1 MQNSLKTRSTYWQI
15 LPYIQQQ
22 KGTIAKALVCTLGFT
37 IFWPIMA
44 WLIGETASKFVGT
57 GDFKGFTKLAA
68 ASAIIFL
75 IRSIIQYGQDT
86 LMAKA
91 ALTIALEIR
100 KKVYTHLQKLNIGY
114 FETAQTGDLSY
125 RLTEDI
131 DRIGEVINKFF
142 HQFIPSILQLIVIM
156 GYMIYLNWQLTLGAL
171 IIIPL
176 MALLISWFGEKL
188 LRYSRESQDR
198 ISDLSSLLTE
208 VFSGIRL
215 IKAFVAED
223 YEIARFAEE
232 AEKNRRAKY
241 LSERIK
247 ALQFIVVGFPEA
259 VSIILLFLLGGWQ
272 IEQGNLTGS
281 QFISYIAGAALL
293 IDPIA
298 TTTANYGD
306 FKQGEASSDRIFELL
321 AILPTVVEKPGALEL
336 PHVTGKVEYRNINFA
351 YPPQSPL
358 DKGGK
363 EPQSPLYKGGKEPQS
378 PIDKGGK
385 EPQSPIDKGGK
396 EPQPPLYK
404 GGKEPQPPL
413 DKGGQGG
420 VPILQNMSLLA
431 LPGEMIALVGASG
444 AGKTTLVNLLP
455 RFYDPQAGQV
465 LIDGID
471 VQDVTLNTLR
481 RQIGIVPQETIL
493 FSGTIAQ
500 NIAFG
505 RSYYE
510 LKDVEKAAEIANAH
524 QFISEFPDGYQTWVG
539 ERGVNLSGGQ
549 KQRIAIAR
557 AVLLNPRILILDE
570 ATSAL
575 DSESEA
581 LVQEALERLMQDRT
595 VFIIAHRLAT
605 VRKADRI
612 LVLEKGRVV
621 ESGTHEE
628 LLEKGDRYARY
639 YAQQF
644 S

>member
-1 MQNSLKTRSTYWQI
+1 LEGQNILKTRSTYWQL
-15 LPYIQQQ
+15 LPYIRPQWQ
-22 KGTIAKALVCTLGFT
+22 TIAKAFACTLAFT
-37 IFWPIMA
+37 VFWPIIA
-44 WLIGETASKFVGT
+44 KLIGEMANFIGKGDLRSIVQLAGVG
-57 GDFKGFTKLAA
+57 
-68 ASAIIFL
+68 AIIFL
-75 IRSIIQYGQDT
+75 IRGAVQYGQNT

-91 ALTIALEIR
+91 ALTVALELR
-100 KKVYTHLQKLNIGY
+100 KQVYAHLQSLNLGY
-114 FETAQTGDLSY
+114 FETAKTGDLSY

-131 DRIGEVINKFF
+131 DRIGEVINKLF
-142 HQFIPSILQLIVIM
+142 HQFIPCILQLIVVL
-156 GYMIYLNWQLTLGAL
+156 GYMIYLNWQLTLAAL
-171 IIIPL
+171 VIAPL

-188 LRYSRESQDR
+188 LASSRQSQDR
-198 ISDLSSLLTE
+198 ISDLSALLTE

-215 IKAFVAED
+215 VKAFVAED
-223 YEIARFAEE
+223 YEIARFARESE
-232 AEKNRRAKY
+232 QNRRAKY
-241 LSERIK
+241 VAEQIK
-247 ALQFIVVGFPEA
+247 SLQYFIVGFLEA
-259 VSIILLFLLGGWQ
+259 MSVILLFFLGGWQ
-272 IEQGNLTGS
+272 ISQGNLTGKD
-281 QFISYIAGAALL
+281 FISYVAGVALL

-298 TTTANYGD
+298 ITTANYSE
-306 FKQGEASSDRIFELL
+306 FKQGEASNDRIFELL
-321 AILPTVVEKPGALEL
+321 AIKPAVVEKPGAIEFSN
-336 PHVTGKVEYRNINFA
+336 VTGKVEYRNINFA
-351 YPPQSPL
+351 YSP
-358 DKGGK
+358 
-363 EPQSPLYKGGKEPQS
+363 ENP
-378 PIDKGGK
+378 
-385 EPQSPIDKGGK
+385 
-396 EPQPPLYK
+396 
-404 GGKEPQPPL
+404 
-413 DKGGQGG
+413 
-420 VPILQNMSLLA
+420 VLQNMSLLA
-431 LPGEMIALVGASG
+431 LPGETIALVGASG

-455 RFYDPQAGQV
+455 RFYDPQAGQI

-471 VQDVTLNTLR
+471 VQDVTLNSLR

-505 RSYYE
+505 QSYYE
-510 LKDVEKAAEIANAH
+510 LKDVQKAAEIANADR
-524 QFISEFPDGYQTWVG
+524 FINEFPDGYQTWVG

-557 AVLLNPRILILDE
+557 AVLLDPRILILDE

-612 LVLEKGRVV
+612 LVVEKGRIM

>member
-1 MQNSLKTRSTYWQI
+1 LKTRSTYWQI
-15 LPYIQQQ
+15 LPYLRPQ
-22 KGTIAKALVCTLGFT
+22 KHTIGKALACTVVFT
-37 IFWPIMA
+37 VFWPIIA
-44 WLIGETASKFVGT
+44 WLVGETAKFIGK
-57 GDFKGFTKLAA
+57 GDLQGFAQIAA
-68 ASAIIFL
+68 LSAIIFL
-75 IRSIIQYGQDT
+75 LRGTAQYGQDT

-100 KKVYTHLQKLNIGY
+100 KKVYSHLQKLNLGY
-114 FETAQTGDLSY
+114 FETAKTGDLSY

-131 DRIGEVINKFF
+131 DRIGEVVNKFF
-142 HQFIPSILQLIVIM
+142 HQFIPCVLQLIAVL

-171 IIIPL
+171 IIAPL
-176 MALLISWFGEKL
+176 MAILIGWFGERL
-188 LRYSRESQDR
+188 LSYSRQSQNR
-198 ISDLSSLLTE
+198 ISDLSALLTE

-232 AEKNRRAKY
+232 AEQNRRAKY
-241 LSERIK
+241 LSERVK
-247 ALQFIVVGFPEA
+247 ALQFVVVGFLEA
-259 VSIILLFLLGGWQ
+259 MSVILLFFLGGWQ
-272 IEQGNLTGS
+272 IAQGNLTGT
-281 QFISYIAGAALL
+281 QFISYIAGVALL

-298 TTTANYGD
+298 ITTANYGD

-321 AILPTVVEKPGALEL
+321 AIQPAVVEKSGAIEL

-351 YPPQSPL
+351 YNS
-358 DKGGK
+358 
-363 EPQSPLYKGGKEPQS
+363 ETS
-378 PIDKGGK
+378 
-385 EPQSPIDKGGK
+385 
-396 EPQPPLYK
+396 
-404 GGKEPQPPL
+404 
-413 DKGGQGG
+413 
-420 VPILQNMSLLA
+420 VLQNMSLLV

-455 RFYDPQAGQV
+455 RFYDPQAGQI

-471 VQDVTLNTLR
+471 IQDVTLNTLR

-505 RSYYE
+505 QSYYE
-510 LKDVEKAAEIANAH
+510 LKDVQKAAEIANAH
-524 QFISEFPDGYQTWVG
+524 QFISEFPDGYHTWVG

-557 AVLLNPRILILDE
+557 AVLLDPRILILDE

-575 DSESEA
+575 DSESES
-581 LVQEALERLMQDRT
+581 LVQEALERLMRDRT

-605 VRKADRI
+605 VRRADRI
-612 LVLEKGRVV
+612 LVLEKGRIV

-628 LLEKGDRYARY
+628 LLEKGDRYAGY

-644 S
+644 SQ

>member
-1 MQNSLKTRSTYWQI
+1 MKTRSTYWQI
-15 LPYIQQQ
+15 LPYLRPQ
-22 KGTIAKALVCTLGFT
+22 KQTIGKALACTVVFT
-37 IFWPIMA
+37 IFWPIIA
-44 WLIGETASKFVGT
+44 WLVGETAKFIGK
-57 GDFKGFTKLAA
+57 GDLQGFAQIAA
-68 ASAIIFL
+68 LSAIIFL
-75 IRSIIQYGQDT
+75 LRGTAQYGQDT

-100 KKVYTHLQKLNIGY
+100 KKVYSHLQKLNIGY
-114 FETAQTGDLSY
+114 FETAKTGDLSY

-131 DRIGEVINKFF
+131 DRIGEVVNKFF
-142 HQFIPSILQLIVIM
+142 HQFIPCVLQLIAVL

-171 IIIPL
+171 IIAPL
-176 MALLISWFGEKL
+176 MAILIGWFGERML
-188 LRYSRESQDR
+188 SYSRQSQNR
-198 ISDLSSLLTE
+198 ISDLSALLTE

-232 AEKNRRAKY
+232 AEQNRRAKY
-241 LSERIK
+241 LSERVK
-247 ALQFIVVGFPEA
+247 ALQFVVVGFLEA
-259 VSIILLFLLGGWQ
+259 MSVILLFFLGGWQ
-272 IEQGNLTGS
+272 ISQGNLTGT
-281 QFISYIAGAALL
+281 QFISYIAGVALL

-298 TTTANYGD
+298 ITTANYGD

-321 AILPTVVEKPGALEL
+321 AIQPTVVEKPGAIEL

-351 YPPQSPL
+351 YNS
-358 DKGGK
+358 
-363 EPQSPLYKGGKEPQS
+363 ET
-378 PIDKGGK
+378 
-385 EPQSPIDKGGK
+385 
-396 EPQPPLYK
+396 
-404 GGKEPQPPL
+404 
-413 DKGGQGG
+413 
-420 VPILQNMSLLA
+420 PILQNMSLLV

-455 RFYDPQAGQV
+455 RFYDPQAGQI

-471 VQDVTLNTLR
+471 IQDVTLNTLR

-505 RSYYE
+505 QSYYE
-510 LKDVEKAAEIANAH
+510 LKDVQKAAEIANAH

-557 AVLLNPRILILDE
+557 AVLLDPRILILDE

-575 DSESEA
+575 DSESEG
-581 LVQEALERLMQDRT
+581 LVQEALERLMRDRT

-605 VRKADRI
+605 VRRADRI
-612 LVLEKGRVV
+612 LVLEKGRIV

-628 LLEKGDRYARY
+628 LLEKGDRYAGY

-644 S
+644 SQ

>member
-1 MQNSLKTRSTYWQI
+1 MKTRSTYWQI
-15 LPYIQQQ
+15 LPYLRPQ
-22 KGTIAKALVCTLGFT
+22 KQTIGKALACTVVFT
-37 IFWPIMA
+37 IFWPIIA
-44 WLIGETASKFVGT
+44 WLVGETAKFIGK
-57 GDFKGFTKLAA
+57 GDLQGFAQIAA
-68 ASAIIFL
+68 LSAIIFL
-75 IRSIIQYGQDT
+75 IRGTAQYGQDT

-100 KKVYTHLQKLNIGY
+100 KKVYSHLQKLNLGY
-114 FETAQTGDLSY
+114 FETAKTGDLSY

-131 DRIGEVINKFF
+131 DRIGEVVNKFF
-142 HQFIPSILQLIVIM
+142 HQFIPCVLQLIAVL

-171 IIIPL
+171 IIAPL
-176 MALLISWFGEKL
+176 MAILIGWFGERL
-188 LRYSRESQDR
+188 LSYSRQSQNR
-198 ISDLSSLLTE
+198 ISDLSALLTE

-232 AEKNRRAKY
+232 AEQNRRAKY

-247 ALQFIVVGFPEA
+247 ALQFVVVGFLEA
-259 VSIILLFLLGGWQ
+259 MSVILLFFLGGWQ
-272 IEQGNLTGS
+272 ISQGNLTGT
-281 QFISYIAGAALL
+281 QFISYIAGVALL

-298 TTTANYGD
+298 ITTANYGD

-321 AILPTVVEKPGALEL
+321 AIEPAVVEKSGAIEL

-351 YPPQSPL
+351 YNS
-358 DKGGK
+358 
-363 EPQSPLYKGGKEPQS
+363 ET
-378 PIDKGGK
+378 
-385 EPQSPIDKGGK
+385 
-396 EPQPPLYK
+396 
-404 GGKEPQPPL
+404 
-413 DKGGQGG
+413 
-420 VPILQNMSLLA
+420 PILQNMSLLV

-455 RFYDPQAGQV
+455 RFYDPQAGQI

-471 VQDVTLNTLR
+471 IQDVTLNTLR

-505 RSYYE
+505 QSYYE
-510 LKDVEKAAEIANAH
+510 LKDVQKAAEIANAH
-524 QFISEFPDGYQTWVG
+524 QFINEFPDGYQTWVG

-557 AVLLNPRILILDE
+557 AVLLDPRILILDE

-575 DSESEA
+575 DSESEG
-581 LVQEALERLMQDRT
+581 LVQEALERLMRDRT

-605 VRKADRI
+605 VRRADRI
-612 LVLEKGRVV
+612 LVLEKGRIV

-628 LLEKGDRYARY
+628 LLEKGSRYAGY

-644 S
+644 SQ